1 MNPGGA
7 GESGYSIRI
16 KYTSGVVPHE
26 TSLTLTLGTVS
37 HCDTAPL
44 KTIIDAREGQIPP
57 GGTLCTVFFWGATA
71 QRSVQDLSCSTRD
84 GTRAFCSGSAES

>member
-16 KYTSGVVPHE
+16 KYISGVVLHE

-57 GGTLCTVFFWGATA
+57 GGTQCTVFFLGGRSHCSA
-71 QRSVQDLSCSTRD
+71 QR
-84 GTRAFCSGSAES
+84 AGS